1 MNDHDIYEYAQSKE
15 QECVEKNY
23 ISDKLF
29 REYGVNRGLRDENGK
44 GVLTGLTRISELNG
58 FKEVHG
64 QRVPMEGELW
74 YRGYR
79 ISSLVNSLGPH
90 ELGFEKSEGKK
101 M

>member
-44 GVLTGLTRISELNG
+44 GS
-58 FKEVHG
+58 
-64 QRVPMEGELW
+64 
-74 YRGYR
+74 
-79 ISSLVNSLGPH
+79 
-90 ELGFEKSEGKK
+90 
-101 M
+101 